1 MIIKPLKPPFE
12 LLQMEALNE
21 RLPLHHPQ
29 KDAIDLR
36 SRNIRAGYNG
46 ERSLQFPLSFLPE
59 EEYWILH
66 QLRLPDANG
75 AFQMDLLLLS
85 ARYLLIAEVKNVRSQ
100 VVFDE
105 MGQTIRIDEGKEE
118 AFTNPVQQVKLQ
130 HRRLLEWMRKSDFP
144 AVPIEKIVVYT
155 NSSTVLKN
163 QTNQKELSRLV
174 IRKDR
179 LLDKIEE
186 FENKHRSIYLEE
198 NDLMEISTR
207 LLQEDTPKKEN
218 VREKYNISPDELIK
232 GVSCPDCSRAPM
244 VRKNGKWCC
253 SYCGRTSKTA
263 HRRALM
269 HYGILISEYI
279 NNRQARA
286 WLRVDSRH
294 IVKQLLQKE
303 EMHFFG
309 TSSGRRY
316 KIEFNELMRN
326 S

>member
-1 MIIKPLKPPFE
+1 
-12 LLQMEALNE
+12 MEALNE

-179 LLDKIEE
+179 LD
-186 FENKHRSIYLEE
+186 
-198 NDLMEISTR
+198 
-207 LLQEDTPKKEN
+207 
-218 VREKYNISPDELIK
+218 
-232 GVSCPDCSRAPM
+232 G
-244 VRKNGKWCC
+244 
-253 SYCGRTSKTA
+253 
-263 HRRALM
+263 
-269 HYGILISEYI
+269 
-279 NNRQARA
+279 
-286 WLRVDSRH
+286 
-294 IVKQLLQKE
+294 
-303 EMHFFG
+303 
-309 TSSGRRY
+309 
-316 KIEFNELMRN
+316 FNTG
-326 S
+326 